1 MKRTTIMMVA
11 VSVAAASGAV
21 AQNPPPM
28 MRDSVIQRGPLP
40 MVDGRGQVMGPEE
53 LRMRIEERWA
63 QRVQSELGLNDQ
75 QMDRLRTAERANQ
88 DRHRDLSR
96 REEDLHHA
104 VMEQLQPGV
113 AANGDSLSRSLE
125 ALGQLRVQQAQSD
138 VQLLHDLSFLTP
150 VQRARYFIMARALQQ
165 RIEQIRFGFHQGGPM
180 ARPMDGRRRMMMRD
194 GGPGGMGRGMPGD
207 SSSPL
212 H

>member
-165 RIEQIRFGFHQGGPM
+165 RIEQIRFGFHPGGPM
-180 ARPMDGRRRMMMRD
+180 ARPMGGRRRMMMRD

-207 SSSPL
+207 SSSPQ
-212 H
+212 